1 MEIDL
6 IDKSKSKSKRAPA
19 KSTAALPFFEFND
32 GLPSSL
38 AFHPCSCSFPHTD
51 GA

>member
-38 AFHPCSCSFPHTD
+38 ACHPCPFPHTD

>member
-38 AFHPCSCSFPHTD
+38 ASFHPCSFPHTD

>member
-1 MEIDL
+1 MA
-6 IDKSKSKSKRAPA
+6 KSKKGKRARA

-38 AFHPCSCSFPHTD
+38 ACHPCPFPHTD